1 MIVGEPFGKNEPP
14 DVKLQ
19 RVINQLF
26 NDKAFFYY
34 VMVRQFDI
42 NYVENLPHNSPAA
55 TDGANIYIAKNFFEK
70 YNLQEEALI
79 LAHEAGHAM
88 FMHPERG
95 VGKNPLIWNFAT
107 DAVVNRYIIQD
118 FGGIIPSAA
127 DIFKR
132 MGAVTDE
139 VIAQMFDLDVNVV
152 KNMTPEEIYDEI
164 MKKANKDKQK
174 QMDKQLQIKDME
186 AGEEIRES
194 LSKGGPCES
203 TELECK
209 NKVGEPLQKGDL
221 SGNIK
226 KAMTDEQIKEA
237 IRRAAEEIRR
247 QAEELNK
254 MYGGRGRGSLVETVI
269 PSKPKLNFAFLKI
282 YLDKWYFGEVVQ
294 SYKRYNRRFIM
305 LPSTAYIGSGQ
316 IYVLLDVSG
325 SITSEEL
332 SQAAGEINQLARK
345 YGRVEIYQWDSG
357 ISSAVNVTH
366 NLSKLKVTGR
376 GGTELA
382 PAVRQLATQ
391 KRLYFLQPSKPALI
405 IFSDF
410 ELADEDE
417 ARKEL
422 QKIAHNV
429 FLVQVSYTGKFLTGV
444 YPSVNLKV

>member
-1 MIVGEPFGKNEPP
+1 VGGSFEKKEPP

-19 RVINQLF
+19 RAINQLF

-34 VMVRQFDI
+34 VMLRQFDI
-42 NYVENLPHNSPAA
+42 NYVESLPHNSPAA
-55 TDGANIYIAKNFFEK
+55 TDGTSLYVAKILFEK
-70 YNLQEEALI
+70 YNIQEVSLI

-88 FMHPERG
+88 FRHPERG

-107 DAVVNRYIIQD
+107 DAVVNRYIIED
-118 FGGIIPSAA
+118 LKNIIPNAA
-127 DIFKR
+127 DMFKQ
-132 MGAVTDE
+132 MGAVTDQ
-139 VIAQMFDLDVNVV
+139 VIAQMFDLDENAV
-152 KNMTPEEIYDEI
+152 KNMTPEEIYNEI

-174 QMDKQLQIKDME
+174 QMDKQLQIKDIE

-209 NKVGEPLQKGDL
+209 NKVGEPLQKGEL
-221 SGNIK
+221 SGKLK
-226 KAMTDEQIKEA
+226 KSTTDEEIREA

-247 QAEELNK
+247 QAEELNER
-254 MYGGRGRGSLVETVI
+254 YGGRGGGSLVETVI
-269 PSKPKLNFAFLKI
+269 PSAPKLNFAFLRI
-282 YLDKWYFGEVVQ
+282 YLDRWYQGEVVQ

-316 IYVLLDVSG
+316 VYVLLDVSG

-357 ISSAVNVTH
+357 ISSAVNVTN
-366 NLSKLKVTGR
+366 NLTNLKVTGR

-382 PAVRQLATQ
+382 PAVRQLAAQ
-391 KRLYFLQPSKPALI
+391 KRLYFPQPTKPALI

-429 FLVQVSYTGKFLTGV
+429 FLVQVSYTGKFLTDV